1 MQEPEHQ
8 AQIDAWTGAVT
19 PATGV
24 RKILE
29 RTDPEMADS
38 ELVFPSKEYT
48 KNRAPAIELPGGAEG
63 GKAIES
69 AWAQLT
75 GA

>member
-1 MQEPEHQ
+1 M
-8 AQIDAWTGAVT
+8 
-19 PATGV
+19 

-48 KNRAPAIELPGGAEG
+48 KNCRRAIELPGGAEG